1 MENVIE
7 TEGLT
12 KLFGRLV
19 AVDELSMN
27 VPEGSVF
34 GFLGPNGAGKT
45 TTIRLL
51 TSLLHPNKGKMTV
64 LGKDVV
70 AEKSYALEGVGCM
83 VEDPAF
89 YEYLSARKNVELF
102 GEMRGGVKKD
112 EIDNVLSMVGLSD
125 RGNDKVKTYSH
136 GMKQRLG
143 IAVAMLSSPTL
154 LILDEPTSGL
164 DPKGMVEVR
173 EIIKEL
179 AQKRNVTIFLSSH
192 LLHEV
197 FQVCTH
203 VCVINKG
210 RHIVS
215 GRVDELLAE
224 EEETYQVRVSDVAKA
239 EKVLTEK
246 KMKAV
251 SQKDALRVSVAR
263 GEGAKIASLLVSEH
277 IDVLSLIPQTKT
289 LETFFLEVTE
299 DGTDQTGKD

>member
-7 TEGLT
+7 TENLT

-51 TSLLHPNKGKMTV
+51 TSLLHPNTGRMTV

-70 AEKSYALEGVGCM
+70 AEKSYALQGVGCM

-112 EIDNVLSMVGLSD
+112 EVDEMLSMVGLSE

-197 FQVCTH
+197 SQVCTH

-215 GRVDELLAE
+215 GKVDELLTE
-224 EEETYQVRVSDVAKA
+224 EEETYQVRVSDATKA
-239 EKVLTEK
+239 EKILSEK
-246 KMKAV
+246 KMKV
-251 SQKDALRVSVAR
+251 IPQKDTLRVSVAK

-277 IDVLSLIPQTKT
+277 IDVLSLIPHTKT
-289 LETFFLEVTE
+289 LETFFLEVTD